1 MTTPTRRAGCCA
13 PSWCGWVSW
22 PSAAPPTRADQVAPY
37 VEALLAV
44 RSAAR
49 DAKDFAT
56 SDLVRDRLV
65 GAGVEVRDAGDGT
78 SWSLTS

>member
-1 MTTPTRRAGCCA
+1 MA
-13 PSWCGWVSW
+13 PF
-22 PSAAPPTRADQVAPY
+22 

-49 DAKDFAT
+49 DAKDFGT

-65 GAGVEVRDAGDGT
+65 AAGVEVHDAPDGT
-78 SWSLTS
+78 SWSLTT